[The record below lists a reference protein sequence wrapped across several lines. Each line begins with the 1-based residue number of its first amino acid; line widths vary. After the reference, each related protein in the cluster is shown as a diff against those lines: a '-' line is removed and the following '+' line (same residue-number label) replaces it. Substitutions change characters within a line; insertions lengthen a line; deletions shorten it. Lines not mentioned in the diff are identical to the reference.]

1 MVEVDKKS
9 VVLSIAAAL
18 AIFAMLFLH
27 AGQLSSI
34 RSTFAADGSTK
45 AYVAPFYQVPGGSVI
60 VSAEGLRP
68 NATVTISA
76 KNVVATVET
85 EIAGESTK
93 SVTFPDTVVVGTTV
107 SNADGTLEWA
117 LGVPRDAVKV
127 IERWISNS
135 TGQEEVLK
143 TVTTTYQFQ
152 GTVRIIVADEYGNT
166 ADAELLIIRWIP
178 RSPFG

>member
-1 MVEVDKKS
+1 MVDKKYVFS
-9 VVLSIAAAL
+9 FTAAL
-18 AIFAMLFLH
+18 AIFSMLFLH
-27 AGQLSSI
+27 AGNLSSI

-85 EIAGESTK
+85 EITGEPTK
-93 SVTFPDTVVVGTTV
+93 SVTFPDTVTVGTTV

-117 LGVPRDAVKV
+117 LGMPRDEVKV
-127 IERWISNS
+127 IERWINNS
-135 TGQEEVLK
+135 TGQEEVIK

-152 GTVRIIVADEYGNT
+152 GTVRIIVSDEYGNT
-166 ADAELLIIRWIP
+166 ADAELLVIRWIP